1 MTIATV
7 NGLDRASGAQQ
18 AGITPGNDIT
28 NLRSEFLQMMVAQ
41 INNQDPL
48 NPLDGTE
55 YVSQLAQFSMVEGI
69 EQMKMQGQQQAT
81 LLDTLQVLSSTSLMG
96 KQVSVPT
103 QSVTLDKPEA
113 LNGKIGVPA
122 GTEKLTMKVYD
133 QNGSLVHEQDWSN
146 PTGEQ
151 AFQLPELGSGE
162 YDFKVTAEGDG
173 KISPLA
179 PTLTRTVE
187 KVSLPGGGGDIM
199 LSIAGIGQV
208 SLFRVTEFSQP

>member
-1 MTIATV
+1 MALATV

-18 AGITPGNDIT
+18 KGIAPSNDIT

-69 EQMKMQGQQQAT
+69 EQMKMQAQQQAT
-81 LLDTLQVLSSTSLMG
+81 LLDTLQVLGSTSLMG
-96 KQVSVPT
+96 KKVTVPT
-103 QSVTLDKPEA
+103 QSITLDAPEA
-113 LNGKIGVPA
+113 LSGKIAVPN
-122 GTEKLTMKVYD
+122 GTEKLTMQVYD
-133 QNGSLVHEQDWSN
+133 QNGTLAHEQDWHT
-146 PTGEQ
+146 PDGEQ
-151 AFQLPELGSGE
+151 AFSLPELPSGE
-162 YDFKVTAEGDG
+162 YDFKVLAEREG
-173 KISPLA
+173 STTVLA
-179 PTLTRTVE
+179 PSLTRTVE

-199 LSIAGIGQV
+199 LSLAGIGPV

>member
-7 NGLDRASGAQQ
+7 NGLDRATGVQQ
-18 AGITPGNDIT
+18 AGITPGNDVT
-28 NLRSEFLQMMVAQ
+28 HLRSEFLQMMVAQ

-96 KQVSVPT
+96 KKVSVPT
-103 QSVTLDKPEA
+103 QSITLDEPEA
-113 LNGKIGVPA
+113 LSGKIAVPA
-122 GTEKLTMKVYD
+122 GTELLTMKVYD
-133 QNGSLVHEQDWSN
+133 QNGTLVHEQDWSN
-146 PTGEQ
+146 PSGEQ
-151 AFQLPELGSGE
+151 AFNLPQLASGE
-162 YDFKVTAEGDG
+162 YDFKVTAEQEG
-173 KISPLA
+173 KSVALA
-179 PTLTRTVE
+179 PMLTRIVD

-199 LSIAGIGQV
+199 LSIAGIGKV
-208 SLFRVTEFSQP
+208 SLFQVTEFSQP